1 MYIHIIPTS
10 YRGNIK
16 TLLMRGKIFRQ
27 QGNKLSGKHIRKQ
40 LNTITHSGSGFAN
53 HLPGTIS
60 HRPLNPD
67 LNGDFERFRISCKGI
82 SQNAV
87 NGSIL
92 ASLDRIKNTT
102 KKKSSNNPKS
112 SAKKK
117 GNFKSLKFNF

>member
-1 MYIHIIPTS
+1 MPTS

-27 QGNKLSGKHIRKQ
+27 QGSKLAGKHSRKH
-40 LNTITHSGSGFAN
+40 LNTITHSGSGFT
-53 HLPGTIS
+53 HPMSGTIS

-67 LNGDFERFRISCKGI
+67 LNGDFERFRISSGQGI

-92 ASLDRIKNTT
+92 ASLARIKNTT
-102 KKKSSNNPKS
+102 KKKS